1 MAILKGLDTT
11 LELTRYALALR
22 EVHGFDFALRYYSHN
37 AAKNLS
43 LGEARALSAAGMQI
57 GVVWETSG
65 THPGFFSLA
74 QGVADG
80 SAAHRMAAEAI
91 GQPAGSAIYFAVDYD
106 ASQADLDGPVDD
118 YFTGVH
124 AGLFAAGG
132 GQQRYQVGVYG
143 SGLCC
148 ATLRERGAAVFSW
161 LSQSTGFKGSQAYAR
176 AQQYDLIQYLPQRL
190 EVDGMTLLVDP
201 DATHPDRPAGLFQ
214 V

>member
-1 MAILKGLDTT
+1 MARLKGLDTT
-11 LELTRYALALR
+11 VELTRYAQALH

-43 LGEARALSAAGMQI
+43 LGEARALSAAGLQI

-65 THPGFFSLA
+65 THPGFFTLA

-80 SAAHRMAAEAI
+80 SAAHRMAFDAI
-91 GQPAGSAIYFAVDYD
+91 GQPSGSAIYFAVDYD
-106 ASQADLDGPVDD
+106 ASQADLDGPVSN

-132 GQQRYQVGVYG
+132 GQQLYQVGVYG

-148 ATLRERGAAVFSW
+148 ATLRERGAAAFSW
-161 LSQSTGFKGSQAYAR
+161 LSQSTGFAGSESYAR
-176 AQQYDLIQYLPQRL
+176 TLQYELIQYLPQRL
-190 EVDGMTLLVDP
+190 VIDGVTLLVDP
-201 DATHPDRPAGLFQ
+201 DATHPDRPAGLFR